1 MKKNA
6 SKLIKVKSIVTLA
19 LVAVFCTQVIRQ
31 NTEIPTE
38 TVVAIITAATTSL
51 FVRSANKDGKSDGG
65 EE

>member
-1 MKKNA
+1 MKRNVG
-6 SKLIKVKSIVTLA
+6 KLIKVKSIVTLM

-51 FVRSANKDGKSDGG
+51 FVRSAHKDGTNGG